1 MAALVFPGAFIPVIA
16 ATLSGTVAVLVAV
29 VTHGPV
35 SALIVLAIVVGVQQL
50 EGHVLQPLIMGRAV
64 ALHPLAVILAIAT
77 GVVAAGVVGGLVA
90 VPVLAVA
97 NTAIRY
103 LVEHPR
109 GEPAPRHDPPGT
121 TPTDTKQTSTIP
133 SRKRSSAATPTTPR
147 P

>member
-1 MAALVFPGAFIPVIA
+1 LPLAALVFLGAFIPVIA

-35 SALIVLAIVVGVQQL
+35 SALIVLAIVIGVQQL
-50 EGHVLQPLIMGRAV
+50 GGH
-64 ALHPLAVILAIAT
+64 
-77 GVVAAGVVGGLVA
+77 

>member
-1 MAALVFPGAFIPVIA
+1 MFLGAFIPVIG
-16 ATLSGTVAVLVAV
+16 ATLSGTVAIEVALD
-29 VTHGPV
+29 TDGPV
-35 SALIVLAIVVGVQQL
+35 SALIVLAIVIGVQQL

-77 GVVAAGVVGGLVA
+77 GAVAAGVVGGLVA

-109 GEPAPRHDPPGT
+109 ASPLLDMIRPGQLRPT
-121 TPTDTKQTSTIP
+121 TTKQTSTIP